1 MNLLRA
7 ELLKLTTL
15 PAIWFTIIG
24 TWAVTVLLSAAAP
37 DVSTA
42 LYGPVL
48 AGFLILGLIAAT
60 SEYQGGQIRTTLIAA
75 PRRTTTYVVKVGAL
89 VVITLPA
96 AAATVALGTIVSG
109 ELEARAVAYFTFT
122 TVIAHA
128 IGSLTRRTTPALVG
142 LLTYYFIAGPLLQD
156 RLSLPDG
163 RDWYIALPWAVVAT
177 STGLIVF
184 RTRDA

>member
-1 MNLLRA
+1 MKLLRA

-15 PAIWFTIIG
+15 PAIWFTIVG
-24 TWAVTVLLSAAAP
+24 TWAVTVLLAAAAP
-37 DVSTA
+37 DVRSA

-48 AGFLILGLIAAT
+48 AGFLILGLISAT

-75 PRRTTTYVVKVGAL
+75 PRRIPTYAAKLEAL

-96 AAATVALGTIVSG
+96 AAATVTLGAVVSG
-109 ELEARAVAYFTFT
+109 ELEAKAVGYFVFT

-128 IGSLTRRTTPALVG
+128 IGSLTRRTIPALVA

-156 RLSLPDG
+156 RLSFPDG
-163 RDWYIALPWAVVAT
+163 RNWYAVLPCAIVAT
-177 STGLIVF
+177 SVGLIVF
-184 RTRDA
+184 RNRDA